1 MNKALFVLSA
11 YTLMML
17 GATVLM
23 TKKENH
29 AERFCVG
36 DRNAG
41 WGMSALSIAA
51 TWIWAPA
58 LFTSAENAYARG
70 FAGLFWFLA
79 PNVVCMVLFIPFA
92 KRIRKEMPEGIT
104 LSGYMYQRYQSKA
117 VRNVYQI
124 GRAHV

>member
-41 WGMSALSIAA
+41 
-51 TWIWAPA
+51 
-58 LFTSAENAYARG
+58 
-70 FAGLFWFLA
+70 
-79 PNVVCMVLFIPFA
+79 
-92 KRIRKEMPEGIT
+92 
-104 LSGYMYQRYQSKA
+104 
-117 VRNVYQI
+117 
-124 GRAHV
+124 